1 MNTLRGWFVRNFS
14 DPQVVVLA
22 VLLASGVAVVVFLG
36 DLLAPVLAGLVIA
49 YLLDGPTEALKR
61 RGLPHLA
68 AVCTVFLGFLAA
80 SAFALLA
87 VVPLLSEQVSQL
99 AYALPSMVTHLQ
111 GLLLALPE
119 RFPQFVDADQIT
131 EMVTALRTEVLQ
143 SGQQLVAFSWE
154 RLGNVVSLLVYAFL
168 VPLTIFFFLKD
179 KQAIFEW
186 FGSYL
191 PADRGLAR
199 EVSREMNRRSGDYV
213 RGKAYEIGLV
223 TVVSLVTF
231 WALGLRFSM
240 LLALLTG
247 LSVLVPY
254 IGVAVVTVP
263 VALVALFQFGVT
275 GSFFVALGAYV
286 VIQILDG
293 NILAPLLLS
302 EVVSL
307 HPIAVVV
314 AILIFGGIW
323 GFWGLF
329 FAIPLATLADCVLRA
344 WPSTSTPEAE
354 QTEPA

>member
-1 MNTLRGWFVRNFS
+1 MNALRAWFVRNFS

-22 VLLASGVAVVVFLG
+22 VLLVSGVAVVVFLG

-68 AVCTVFLGFLAA
+68 AVCTVFLAFLAA
-80 SAFALLA
+80 SVFALVS
-87 VVPLLSEQVSQL
+87 VVPLLSEQVAQL
-99 AYALPSMVTHLQ
+99 AYALPSMVTDLQ
-111 GLLLALPE
+111 ALLLTLPE
-119 RFPQFVDADQIT
+119 RFPQFVDADQIS

-179 KQAIFEW
+179 KKAIFEW

-199 EVSREMNRRSGDYV
+199 EVAREMNRRSGDYV

-231 WALGLRFSM
+231 WAVGLRFSM

-275 GSFFVALGAYV
+275 GSFFVALGAYA
-286 VIQILDG
+286 VIQFLDG
-293 NILAPLLLS
+293 NLVAPLLLS

-344 WPSTSTPEAE
+344 WPSSPPPAE
-354 QTEPA
+354 EVEPA